1 MNTMTFWLY
10 IGLLAAIV
18 LTNYRVNRAMN
29 WAAHNEKNAKA
40 IQNMVKAN
48 HALILLFQ
56 DKRDHAPN
64 NRDKIMAILEKLEGD
79 LPPGM
84 KEVLRTMAMAKVRV
98 KGASNETDKQS
109 T

>member
-18 LTNYRVNRAMN
+18 LTNYRINKAMG

-40 IQNMVKAN
+40 LQNMIKAD
-48 HALILLFQ
+48 HALILMLQ
-56 DKRDHAPN
+56 DSRDHAPN
-64 NRDKIMAILEKLEGD
+64 NRDKIIQLVEDLEGD

-84 KEVLRTMAMAKVRV
+84 KEVLRTMAKTRG
-98 KGASNETDKQS
+98 KGESHETNKQS